1 MCSSAPPHPSKRP
14 DDVMLKT
21 RLILVRGERPR
32 KRVCLG
38 FSSTLS
44 GEAHWRCAWQLR
56 LLTHHGLGEG
66 PRQGEEQR
74 VCPPAT
80 VKGGVHHIPGVH
92 RIRRDPTGGQAA
104 VELVGEKKKTP
115 KQP

>member
-1 MCSSAPPHPSKRP
+1 M
-14 DDVMLKT
+14 
-21 RLILVRGERPR
+21 
-32 KRVCLG
+32 CLG

-44 GEAHWRCAWQLR
+44 GEAHWRCARQLR

-74 VCPPAT
+74 VRPPAT

-104 VELVGEKKKTP
+104 VELIGEEDVAQFGPVVGQHGPVVVFRWRKAAKV
-115 KQP
+115 

>member
-1 MCSSAPPHPSKRP
+1 M
-14 DDVMLKT
+14 
-21 RLILVRGERPR
+21 
-32 KRVCLG
+32 CLG

-104 VELVGEKKKTP
+104 VELIGEEDVAQFGPVVGQHGPVVVFRWRKAAKV
-115 KQP
+115 